1 MRTVHGTRKGER
13 ILRIKQCR
21 KRVMEVDPQD
31 LKLLQKAWKGLSAG
45 SESDRLRGDSALLD
59 FITAYFYLDTDNG
72 GIGNRLVTADI
83 LQSLQFIDEHLTTD
97 ISIDDIAFECALSTS
112 RFKVKFKEQMGVT
125 PLYYINSL
133 KINRAKEMLKN
144 SDLSVIDIAFAL
156 GFASSNYFSAVF
168 KKFTGYSPVAY
179 RKMKSNMP

>member
-1 MRTVHGTRKGER
+1 M
-13 ILRIKQCR
+13 RIKQCR

-83 LQSLQFIDEHLTTD
+83 LQSLQSLM
-97 ISIDDIAFECALSTS
+97 SI
-112 RFKVKFKEQMGVT
+112 
-125 PLYYINSL
+125 
-133 KINRAKEMLKN
+133 
-144 SDLSVIDIAFAL
+144 
-156 GFASSNYFSAVF
+156 
-168 KKFTGYSPVAY
+168 
-179 RKMKSNMP
+179 

>member
-45 SESDRLRGDSALLD
+45 SESERLRGDSALLD

-112 RFKVKFKEQMGVT
+112 RFKAKFKEQMGIT

-156 GFASSNYFSAVF
+156 GFVQPQLLS
-168 KKFTGYSPVAY
+168 
-179 RKMKSNMP
+179 

>member
-45 SESDRLRGDSALLD
+45 SESDRLRGDSALLE

-83 LQSLQFIDEHLTTD
+83 LQSLQSLM
-97 ISIDDIAFECALSTS
+97 SI
-112 RFKVKFKEQMGVT
+112 
-125 PLYYINSL
+125 
-133 KINRAKEMLKN
+133 
-144 SDLSVIDIAFAL
+144 
-156 GFASSNYFSAVF
+156 
-168 KKFTGYSPVAY
+168 
-179 RKMKSNMP
+179 

>member
-1 MRTVHGTRKGER
+1 MGTPPLRFFKNIIDIIPNKINRIIPNHHSIVRIRLYQCGTV
-13 ILRIKQCR
+13 
-21 KRVMEVDPQD
+21 
-31 LKLLQKAWKGLSAG
+31 
-45 SESDRLRGDSALLD
+45 
-59 FITAYFYLDTDNG
+59 TAYFYLDTDNG

-112 RFKVKFKEQMGVT
+112 RFKAKFKEQMGVT

-179 RKMKSNMP
+179 RKMKSNMQ